1 MMPVLKKILR
11 KSYPSIL
18 WTSMII
24 ILLCLPGSMLPEEKG
39 FDIVGF
45 DKFVHFTLFG
55 VFVYLWCF
63 YFYSKEMPIKK
74 TLIIYFIVFLLAEAL
89 GIGLEYVQKYYIPN
103 RDFELGDIIADMMGA
118 GIAYGICNIKLIKK
132 MEWPNNGTS
141 PL

>member
-1 MMPVLKKILR
+1 
-11 KSYPSIL
+11 
-18 WTSMII
+18 
-24 ILLCLPGSMLPEEKG
+24 MLPEEKG

-55 VFVYLWCF
+55 VFVYCWCF
-63 YFYSKEMPIKK
+63 YFYSKEMPIKR
-74 TLIIYFIVFLLAEAL
+74 TLIIYFIIFLLAEAL

-118 GIAYGICNIKLIKK
+118 GVAYGICNIKLIKEK
-132 MEWPNNGTS
+132 HGANNWAL